1 MICVQIVGGSS
12 FSGPAT
18 SRRQAAQHLIR
29 DFAVLGRHDVLS
41 LRQTIGSK
49 HFVAEFAQA
58 TQRPA
63 VRAATPGRLRK
74 SSFKIEG

>member
-12 FSGPAT
+12 FSGLAT
-18 SRRQAAQHLIR
+18 SRRQPPQHLIR
-29 DFAVLGRHDVLS
+29 DFAVLGRHDIQS
-41 LRQTIGSK
+41 LCQTIGSQ

-63 VRAATPGRLRK
+63 VRAAPPRRLRK